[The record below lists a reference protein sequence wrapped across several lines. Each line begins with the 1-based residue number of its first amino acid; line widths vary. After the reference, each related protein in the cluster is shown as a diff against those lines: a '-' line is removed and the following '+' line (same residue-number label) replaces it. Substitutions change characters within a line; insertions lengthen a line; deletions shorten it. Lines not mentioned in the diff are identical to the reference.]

1 MMDEKAAKSIDRRLE
16 LTNAVLKWQAQM
28 KGGNEK
34 GRRSTKIDEFDWAT
48 ITALLGENE
57 GADAAAMSSSGP
69 VTVTEEKVKEC
80 MELWTEI
87 CASQQPSKD
96 SLSLSSS
103 KGKRKRK
110 IDVLRKELDDNGMNP
125 YRIHAKMS
133 GTYAPSEGEVVREDG
148 ISTRRAKLKSS
159 ATGVYPEHYYYDTSI
174 LFLCDPILMTSG
186 QQEPRKKC
194 ALLSQNAASNALS
207 AALLSE

>member
-69 VTVTEEKVKEC
+69 VTVTEEKVNEC
-80 MELWTEI
+80 MELWNEI
-87 CASQQPSKD
+87 CAA
-96 SLSLSSS
+96 
-103 KGKRKRK
+103 R
-110 IDVLRKELDDNGMNP
+110 
-125 YRIHAKMS
+125 
-133 GTYAPSEGEVVREDG
+133 
-148 ISTRRAKLKSS
+148 
-159 ATGVYPEHYYYDTSI
+159 
-174 LFLCDPILMTSG
+174 
-186 QQEPRKKC
+186 
-194 ALLSQNAASNALS
+194 
-207 AALLSE
+207 